1 MAGGDGG
8 DASAGDGG
16 HAPADADGASGID
29 DIGPFSEVRRRVVH
43 VSGTLVPLPYLLAPG
58 LVPWRYV
65 RWFCLAGAAVAAVL
79 EVLRLGG
86 RVDWRIFDELTREYE
101 ADNLAGYALYA
112 FSFATVAV
120 ALGPATTPPE
130 AAAPLAVPAMLML
143 SVGDPVAGLLGSTGA
158 EGVKEAY
165 VLAAMFVVCLL
176 VAVPFVPVVPALAG
190 ALVATVADGVKPV
203 VWGYV
208 IDDNVTIP
216 LGGGAAMWVA
226 TALV

>member
-1 MAGGDGG
+1 MAGGDGEV
-8 DASAGDGG
+8 AQ
-16 HAPADADGASGID
+16 PDADASGID

-43 VSGTLVPLPYLLAPG
+43 VSGTLVPVPYLLAPE
-58 LVPWRYV
+58 LVTWRYV
-65 RWFCLAGAAVAAVL
+65 RWFCLAGAAVAALL

-101 ADNLAGYALYA
+101 ADNPAGYALYA

-120 ALGPATTPPE
+120 ALGPQTSPTAV
-130 AAAPLAVPAMLML
+130 PLAVPAMLML
-143 SVGDPVAGLLGSTGA
+143 SVGDPVAGLLGSTDAGS
-158 EGVKEAY
+158 VKQAS
-165 VLAAMFVVCLL
+165 VLAAMFVVCLAL
-176 VAVPFVPVVPALAG
+176 AVPFVPVVAAVAG
-190 ALVATVADGVKPV
+190 AAVATVADGVKPV

-226 TALV
+226 TAVV